1 MSRVR
6 VGTALATAVIV
17 ALVLVACGQPAPAQP
32 TQPSGPEATSAIL
45 GATAV
50 GTTEA
55 HFNPTEGVGGG
66 ALGSNP
72 VADVTSVFASVQQAT
87 QLQISATSTPPG
99 ATGGD
104 VQAVSAVAQDKGGL
118 LKSLDATGKKALGDA
133 LLTAAA
139 TAWPNATISL
149 LVTDTSG
156 GSIIGSRPKGGPNT
170 VLAS

>member
-1 MSRVR
+1 MR
-6 VGTALATAVIV
+6 VGTALVTALVV
-17 ALVLVACGQPAPAQP
+17 ALVLVACGQAAPPQP
-32 TQPSGPEATSAIL
+32 TQASGPVATSAIL

-66 ALGSNP
+66 ALGSNAVTD
-72 VADVTSVFASVQQAT
+72 VASVFATVQQAT

-99 ATGGD
+99 ASGAD
-104 VQAVSAVAQDKGGL
+104 VQAVSVIAQDKGGL
-118 LKSLDATGKKALGDA
+118 LKSLDAAGKKALGDA
-133 LLTAAA
+133 LLAAAA
-139 TAWPNATISL
+139 TAWPNATVSL